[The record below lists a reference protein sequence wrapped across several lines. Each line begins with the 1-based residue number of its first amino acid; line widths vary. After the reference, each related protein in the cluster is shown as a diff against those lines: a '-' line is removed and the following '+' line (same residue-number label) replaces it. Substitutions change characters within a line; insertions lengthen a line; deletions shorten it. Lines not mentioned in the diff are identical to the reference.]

1 MARSFLSGL
10 PSGLMDE
17 LVAAGDRIDV
27 PAGSTMY
34 RQGDYPIAF
43 LVLHGLLRV
52 YMTSPEGRQVTV
64 RYARLGDVLGIA
76 VLVGGPADVAV
87 QALADSG
94 LFRIDRRIL
103 TAAGRR
109 DAAVAWAL
117 AEELNRRLY
126 EALQQTA
133 VNTFGAVRQRIAGHL
148 LDIASAEQRPND
160 EMIARVTQQ
169 ELADAVGSV
178 REVVARVLRDFRRS
192 GLVATRT
199 DSVRVLDPE
208 GLHDECWRVV

>member
-1 MARSFLSGL
+1 MTCSASRCSW
-10 PSGLMDE
+10 E
-17 LVAAGDRIDV
+17 DR
-27 PAGSTMY
+27 
-34 RQGDYPIAF
+34 R
-43 LVLHGLLRV
+43 
-52 YMTSPEGRQVTV
+52 TSP
-64 RYARLGDVLGIA
+64 
-76 VLVGGPADVAV
+76 
-87 QALADSG
+87 
-94 LFRIDRRIL
+94 FRHWRIL
-103 TAAGRR
+103 ACSGSTAAGRR

-133 VNTFGAVRQRIAGHL
+133 VNTFGSVRQRIAGHL
-148 LDIASAEQRPND
+148 LDIASAEQRPNG
-160 EMIARVTQQ
+160 ELMARVTQQ

-208 GLHDECWRVV
+208 GLHDECWRVA

>member
-1 MARSFLSGL
+1 M
-10 PSGLMDE
+10 
-17 LVAAGDRIDV
+17 
-27 PAGSTMY
+27 
-34 RQGDYPIAF
+34 
-43 LVLHGLLRV
+43 
-52 YMTSPEGRQVTV
+52 
-64 RYARLGDVLGIA
+64 LGIA

-109 DAAVAWAL
+109 GLPCRWPGRWPRSSVPTG
-117 AEELNRRLY
+117 LY

-133 VNTFGAVRQRIAGHL
+133 VNTFGSVRQRIAGHL
-148 LDIASAEQRPND
+148 LDIASAEQRPNG
-160 EMIARVTQQ
+160 ELMARVTQQ

-208 GLHDECWRVV
+208 GLHDECWRVA

>member
-1 MARSFLSGL
+1 
-10 PSGLMDE
+10 
-17 LVAAGDRIDV
+17 
-27 PAGSTMY
+27 
-34 RQGDYPIAF
+34 
-43 LVLHGLLRV
+43 
-52 YMTSPEGRQVTV
+52 MTSPEGRQVTV
-64 RYARLGDVLGIA
+64 RYAGLGDVLGIA

-133 VNTFGAVRQRIAGHL
+133 VTLSGPSGNASQ
-148 LDIASAEQRPND
+148 DICWISR
-160 EMIARVTQQ
+160 R
-169 ELADAVGSV
+169 LSSV
-178 REVVARVLRDFRRS
+178 RTAS
-192 GLVATRT
+192 
-199 DSVRVLDPE
+199 
-208 GLHDECWRVV
+208 